1 MIIQDISREKR
12 LWKRESNV
20 SANAETL
27 FTGLNNLKVVSVL
40 DDSYAEYFGFTQNEV
55 DSFLDDYGIMYKKGE
70 VKNWYDGYLFGS
82 T

>member
-1 MIIQDISREKR
+1 M
-12 LWKRESNV
+12 
-20 SANAETL
+20 
-27 FTGLNNLKVVSVL
+27 VSVL